1 MRNAVRLGVGLA
13 GLLACWAAVA
23 GAKIADT
30 YTVAPGTADSVAIMP
45 CASAGPGVFACPNL
59 RSALTAA
66 ASDNGSTVKLSAGTY
81 ALSSGQLT
89 VDAGFNTLTITGAGS
104 SQTTIAQTPGAGQRV
119 IKLVSQSA
127 TVSISGV
134 TVTGGNQTTVDGSCT
149 TSTGEVDGGGIFNE
163 GTLTLGDVTVS
174 ANKAT
179 GGNGAN
185 ASSGTAGAGEAA
197 DGGGIC
203 SGGALTLINSTV
215 TGNSATGGK
224 GGRGSMGASGGFG
237 GDAFGGGI
245 ESSGDLSVTGTE
257 VSSNQASG
265 GGGGRATATGN
276 GGPGGGADSGGIGV
290 AQGPITMNPTASM
303 TDSQISDNIELGGA
317 GGNATGSGHAV
328 GNGGGAFGAMSINTF
343 GATTIAKSTISDNT
357 ATGGAAGTPANGAL
371 GSAGGNAGGAGL
383 EAGGPLTLTAST
395 LSGNRAIG
403 ASASTGTGSSGGG
416 GYGGGID
423 LSFPTTIV
431 NTTITGNLVSAGAG
445 QRASG
450 GGIYDSQ
457 VGDSL
462 LTLASVTIAGN
473 SVTAPSGAMAL
484 GGSLSH
490 AVASPISARDTIIAA
505 GGASG
510 GDANCDGKIASD
522 GGHNLESTT
531 PSQCGL
537 SADAADVIG
546 SDPLLGPLASNGGQA
561 QTRALGVGSPAIGAG
576 GQCTDPDGGGQ
587 PLKTDQR
594 GDPRANPCDIG
605 AFEGQ
610 PPTVVSAP
618 AISGSAHV
626 GQTLTCSPGGYA
638 GDGPLSNGFQWQR
651 SRGAISGATGPSYR
665 VALADA
671 GQQLSCKVTTTSPY
685 GAVVATSSAIS
696 VSYAAPTIG
705 RLKQSHRR
713 WREGSRLATLTRK
726 RTPVGT
732 TFSVT
737 LDVPA
742 RLTLTFARLRSGRR
756 SGHNCVAPTHLNRHH
771 HPCTR
776 AIRAGTL
783 TLPDAHSGL
792 DKIGFQGRLSKRK
805 RLASGRYRLT
815 IVATEAGGKSAAQ
828 TTEFTIVRT

>member
-1 MRNAVRLGVGLA
+1 
-13 GLLACWAAVA
+13 
-23 GAKIADT
+23 
-30 YTVAPGTADSVAIMP
+30 
-45 CASAGPGVFACPNL
+45 
-59 RSALTAA
+59 
-66 ASDNGSTVKLSAGTY
+66 
-81 ALSSGQLT
+81 
-89 VDAGFNTLTITGAGS
+89 
-104 SQTTIAQTPGAGQRV
+104 
-119 IKLVSQSA
+119 
-127 TVSISGV
+127 
-134 TVTGGNQTTVDGSCT
+134 
-149 TSTGEVDGGGIFNE
+149 
-163 GTLTLGDVTVS
+163 
-174 ANKAT
+174 
-179 GGNGAN
+179 
-185 ASSGTAGAGEAA
+185 
-197 DGGGIC
+197 
-203 SGGALTLINSTV
+203 
-215 TGNSATGGK
+215 
-224 GGRGSMGASGGFG
+224 MGASGGFG
-237 GDAFGGGI
+237 GNAFGGGI
-245 ESSGDLSVTGTE
+245 ESSGDLSVTGTK

-265 GGGGRATATGN
+265 GAGGRATATGN
-276 GGPGGGADSGGIGV
+276 GGPGGGADSGGIDV
-290 AQGPITMNPTASM
+290 TQGPITMNPTASM

-328 GNGGGAFGAMSINTF
+328 GNGGGAFGAMSMNTF

-357 ATGGAAGTPANGAL
+357 ATGGVAGTPANGAS

-395 LSGNRAIG
+395 LSGNRATG
-403 ASASTGTGSSGGG
+403 ASASTGPGSSGGG
-416 GYGGGID
+416 GFGGGID

-445 QRASG
+445 ERASG

-473 SVTAPSGAMAL
+473 SVTAASGAMAL
-484 GGSLSH
+484 GGNLSH
-490 AVASPISARDTIIAA
+490 AVASPISARDTIIA
-505 GGASG
+505 GGSASG

-537 SADAADVIG
+537 SADAGDVIG
-546 SDPLLGPLASNGGQA
+546 SDPLLAPLASNGGPT

-576 GQCTDPDGGGQ
+576 GQCTDPDSGGQ

-610 PPTVVSAP
+610 PPTLVTPP
-618 AISGSAHV
+618 AISGGAHV

-651 SRGAISGATGPSYR
+651 SGGAISGATGPSYR

-685 GAVVATSSAIS
+685 GAVVATSSAVS
-696 VSYAAPTIG
+696 VGYPAPTIG
-705 RLKQSHRR
+705 RLEQSHRR
-713 WREGSRLATLTRK
+713 WREGSRLATLSRK

-756 SGHNCVAPTHLNRHH
+756 SGHKCVTPTHRNRHH
-771 HPCTR
+771 HSCTR

-783 TLPDAHSGL
+783 TLPDGHSGL
-792 DKIGFQGRLSKRK
+792 DKIGFQGRLSKRTTASQRPLPAHHRRNRRRRQVRSTDDRIHDRADLTQGLDRV
-805 RLASGRYRLT
+805 RLEPVSSPAEDSSGRPPL
-815 IVATEAGGKSAAQ
+815 G
-828 TTEFTIVRT
+828 